1 MNFEKEH
8 SEEIRKEIESLA
20 PNFSKIPKEGKQE
33 APANYFN
40 SLQDEVMK
48 KIHAEEAPQFA
59 PEHLGS
65 QEISTGFVQGLLKQ
79 FDDLL
84 GMIFQPKPAY
94 ALATITA
101 CLLVSIYVFRFSAME
116 VNPADQLAEISL
128 EELDAYV
135 LENMEIFDE
144 SLIVENTFNESVESM
159 QLDDFDAGYEDFLDD
174 SFLDEIDD
182 DIFEEA
188 FM

>member
-1 MNFEKEH
+1 
-8 SEEIRKEIESLA
+8 
-20 PNFSKIPKEGKQE
+20 
-33 APANYFN
+33 
-40 SLQDEVMK
+40 
-48 KIHAEEAPQFA
+48 
-59 PEHLGS
+59 
-65 QEISTGFVQGLLKQ
+65 
-79 FDDLL
+79 
-84 GMIFQPKPAY
+84 
-94 ALATITA
+94 
-101 CLLVSIYVFRFSAME
+101 ME